1 MKALSPPVGPD
12 RPAVLSLENRLLPPG
27 PRLLPSSLAS
37 ADGGRPLPLPALVQA
52 ALRGPDTRNSL
63 LPRSGATA
71 PLWCRSAGP
80 SSIPPPGAPIQDPGV
95 HPVAE
100 ETAASGES
108 LPRYSLSLEE
118 EEEEK
123 EEEEGEEGVE
133 GERQPEAPTEDS
145 DQTLQ
150 KQKLA
155 LLTLLCSSLV
165 SGGTLGTAGDPT
177 REALLR
183 VCTDLAL
190 KEPEFILKAA
200 LYTRQEL
207 NVRVSANLLLAIAA
221 FLPACRPHVRRYFSA
236 SVRLPSDWIQVA
248 RLFQSLAGDPRGK
261 LVPLPACLRAAM
273 ADKFTQFDQYQLR
286 KYLPR
291 AHCAKSRHRAP
302 RHLKSK
308 PPSAQAW
315 RKVGFLMQK
324 FGKKQSEF
332 EATAGGPGVRK
343 KAPREQFTLKKLVQ
357 RLHLREPAEHVWAL
371 LGYRYPLDLQ
381 SFSRSRLPGPW
392 DPHRAGTRM
401 KLPPLDTWERELS
414 CHGNTGSSWE
424 RIIDSGQLPYMA
436 LLRNLRNVLRAGV
449 SAGHHELL
457 LRRLGHAESVIR
469 SRQFPF
475 RFLSAYKVIT
485 DLESQLELNEK
496 PPPSNAALL
505 RKLFPVHFR
514 WVRNRRKLRAALAMP
529 VLFEQLQR
537 EKARLR
543 KARLLR
549 SDKATL
555 ARYRD
560 TLQAAMELSV
570 RHTLPPLL
578 GRTLVICW
586 TGYSSLLALPKG
598 AEVCC
603 PRPEGNRSEPIT
615 ILEAGLL
622 LAVMVTARAE
632 WARVLLCAECAFSE
646 EEVGPGKSVLDS
658 VLQLQAKAQ
667 ALPNGNE
674 PGPRQAASYLMD
686 LVTQQMQVNTVLSF
700 GLLQDP
706 EFEAAQQLVW
716 QRLNPSCLFVSVDLA
731 GKGQRSPSDNPND
744 VRLNGCSDQL
754 LKFIA
759 ERGASRLLDHV
770 GHIDE
775 AFQLPSPRSGD
786 QRRPRPPLEDSI
798 PGPLPPAGQH
808 SWRSVRLFVS
818 STFRD
823 MQAERDL
830 LLRAVLPALQAR
842 AAAHRLRLRL
852 IDLRWGVPEE
862 EQLRGR
868 QLELCLGEVH
878 NSQLLVAMLG
888 TRYGHVPST
897 YSLPALPHFHWAQDY
912 PAGRSVTEME
922 VMQFLSVPQRA
933 PAAFVYLRDPDFLS
947 LVPDA
952 WREDFA
958 PESEEAARRVS
969 ELKSHL
975 ERRKGVTCR
984 RYPCMWGGT
993 AGGRPV
999 VSGLEQFGQMIL
1011 RDMWMALQRL
1021 FLQPES
1027 GLDGQRPAD
1036 TDPVKAEDT
1045 LQNAFQQL
1053 QSPPSP
1059 ARPGLLQ
1066 DTVRRLRRHKGVLS
1080 VVSGEPGQGKTAFL
1094 ASLVSALQA
1103 PRQGDAAPPLPIFF
1117 HFAGARPDHRRLSVM
1132 LRRLHAHLSRLLGRT
1147 VPPPSGYRALL
1158 WSVQMLLPEAAEA
1171 LPPGQ
1176 TLVLVIDGAD
1186 RLEERSGRLSADWI
1200 PETLP
1205 QRVHVVL
1212 SLAAPDPED
1221 SALGVTLLRRLDA
1234 HAVALGP
1241 LEPAARARL
1250 VREELSLYGKRL
1262 EESPFNN
1269 QMRLLLLKRGAGLPL
1284 YLTLAADHLRLHA
1297 VFEQVSERL
1306 RTLPATLPLLLQ
1318 HLLGDLERE
1327 LGPVVHRAL
1336 AALRITRSG
1345 LTVEELHGILSA
1357 WAALPQGAGGWA
1369 EAMAAGSNGEPLPL
1383 GPFTYLVR
1391 SLRSL
1396 QGTGLLEAPGT
1407 RLCLP
1412 PGPLRTA
1419 AEQRARRETGLDRT
1433 AHTVIAAQ
1441 LWAACDPDA
1450 SDTFQGRRP
1459 EALVD
1464 LPYHLVQGGNRALL
1478 ARLLTN
1484 LYVLAAHAE
1493 LGLLPALGE
1502 AYALY
1507 EGSEPP
1513 ESPEPPDSTL
1523 VAFRSFM
1530 QSEAALLARHP
1541 ALLVQQTANQPPDSP
1556 LCLQASGLAS
1566 SRDSREPRP
1575 RPGRQFRWINKPRS
1589 LKAQRSSPL
1598 TLALPS
1604 PATALGISPNGRC
1617 AAVGTADGVLRLL
1630 DLRSWQEE
1638 QSLVS
1643 GCDGISACI
1652 FLSDST
1658 IYIAAFDGVL
1668 ELWDLQGSGCRIQRT
1683 QAHQLHITGCGLSLD
1698 RKLLATVSLDGALK
1712 LWDTTGGRPGL
1723 QHTAPGPLSC
1733 VTFHSKEQ
1741 LVATGGWDGSTSV
1754 LRLDDL
1760 TVYSVLGAPG
1770 PSVQA
1775 VTFAPSGLGLVVG
1788 RLDGAVELW
1797 AWREG
1802 VQLATFSAHCGGIT
1816 AALFL
1821 HAGRCLLTTGEDGKV
1836 QVWSGSLGK
1845 PRGSLGSTHL
1855 SPALAVALSPDGAHV
1870 AVGHQADGIRVY
1882 TVSGTE
1888 VVRCAVSD
1896 VSLEALGWLSP
1907 SVLVA
1912 GGSDGALRGWSLG
1925 GGKLQALWLLH
1936 GHQGPVLGLA
1946 TSSQLL
1952 ASASGDFTVRLWP
1965 VGGLL
1970 EAQGAAELPTGL
1982 VLRCHTG
1989 PVTCCSFSPDG
2000 QYLASGSRDW
2010 SLLCWK
2016 VDSTGTASLTHSFP
2030 ACHRDWITGCAWTP
2044 DYLLLSCSN
2053 DGLVQLWSPTSG
2065 QRLGQFQGHQGA
2077 VSAVLS
2083 VEDHVVSVDRDG
2095 ILKVWNRMGVE
2106 LTSIPAHPGPISQC
2120 VAALKSHSADGQTG
2134 SELLVVTA
2142 GLDGTARLWC
2152 PLLVSQTQTLLGHS
2166 GSVVAA
2172 AVSEASGSLLTTSRD
2187 GSVRLWTVPE
2197 ETEQPSEARQPP
2209 RPITAVSWA
2218 PDGALAVSGNEA
2230 GELILWRE
2238 ASPVA
2243 SAQAPGRVCSLS
2255 WVSRRSFVL
2264 LSDDHDVSEWEVAEE
2279 AAAEGSLSLQLCHSR
2294 QRPAPFISGLELTPD
2309 GRTLL
2314 LGKPPDQLLLLEPG
2328 TTSSKTFQLPCQHN
2342 GLSGFSTHKEHG
2354 VFLLK
2359 SLSPCLL
2366 SVLKQSESG
2375 EMDSG
2380 LEFELE
2386 LERPQPPV
2394 LWVTQAVPE
2403 SGCSFL
2409 CASSEGLLWRLG
2421 ERDPDGEWAEGDI
2434 WQQRQDCGKR
2444 KLEPCLRRKIHAG
2457 AVTALHV
2464 LPGLLLTAAKD
2475 RDVKLWERP
2484 SLRLRGL
2491 FRCEGAVSC
2500 LAPRPGPA
2508 HGLQLAVGDAMGNIY
2523 FLAWE

>member
-1 MKALSPPVGPD
+1 QG
-12 RPAVLSLENRLLPPG
+12 
-27 PRLLPSSLAS
+27 
-37 ADGGRPLPLPALVQA
+37 
-52 ALRGPDTRNSL
+52 
-63 LPRSGATA
+63 
-71 PLWCRSAGP
+71 
-80 SSIPPPGAPIQDPGV
+80 
-95 HPVAE
+95 
-100 ETAASGES
+100 
-108 LPRYSLSLEE
+108 
-118 EEEEK
+118 
-123 EEEEGEEGVE
+123 
-133 GERQPEAPTEDS
+133 
-145 DQTLQ
+145 
-150 KQKLA
+150 
-155 LLTLLCSSLV
+155 
-165 SGGTLGTAGDPT
+165 
-177 REALLR
+177 
-183 VCTDLAL
+183 
-190 KEPEFILKAA
+190 
-200 LYTRQEL
+200 
-207 NVRVSANLLLAIAA
+207 
-221 FLPACRPHVRRYFSA
+221 
-236 SVRLPSDWIQVA
+236 
-248 RLFQSLAGDPRGK
+248 LAGDPQGK

-273 ADKFTQFDQYQLR
+273 ADKFVQFDQYQLR

-291 AHCAKSRHRAP
+291 THRAKSCRRAP
-302 RHLKSK
+302 PRLPAQKSK
-308 PPSAQAW
+308 PPSTQAW
-315 RKVGFLMQK
+315 KKLTFLVQK
-324 FGKKQSEF
+324 FGEEQSKF
-332 EATAGGPGVRK
+332 EAAADSPGVRK
-343 KAPREQFTLKKLVQ
+343 NAPREQFTLKKLVQ
-357 RLHLREPAEHVWAL
+357 RLHLRDPAEHVWAL
-371 LGYRYPLDLQ
+371 LGYRYPSDLS

-392 DPHRAGTRM
+392 DPSRAGTRM
-401 KLPPLDTWERELS
+401 KLPLPDTWERELS
-414 CHGNTGSSWE
+414 LHGNTGPSWE

-449 SAGHHELL
+449 SARHHELL

-475 RFLSAYKVIT
+475 RFLSAYKMVI
-485 DLESQLELNEK
+485 DLGIQLIWNGS
-496 PPPSNAALL
+496 PIPSNVALL
-505 RKLFPVHFR
+505 RQLFPVQL
-514 WVRNRRKLRAALAMP
+514 VGIRNRKKLRAHLAVP
-529 VLFEQLQR
+529 VVFKQVKR
-537 EKARLR
+537 EKAYLH
-543 KARLLR
+543 KARQLR
-549 SDKATL
+549 LDKATL

-560 TLQAAMELSV
+560 TLQTAVELSV
-570 RHTLPPLL
+570 RHTLPPLP
-578 GRTLVICW
+578 GRTLIICW
-586 TGYSSLLALPKG
+586 AGWKSFSSLPKR
-598 AEVCC
+598 VKICC
-603 PRPEGNRSEPIT
+603 PTPGEQQAPFIYVV
-615 ILEAGLL
+615 EAELL
-622 LAVMVTARAE
+622 LATMVTARAE
-632 WARVLLCAECAFSE
+632 WARILLCTDWALSE
-646 EEVGPGKSVLDS
+646 EEVEPGKSILDS
-658 VLQLQAKAQ
+658 VIQLRAKAED
-667 ALPNGNE
+667 LPEGDE
-674 PGPRQAASYLMD
+674 PGPSQAASYLMD
-686 LVTQQMQVNTVLSF
+686 LVAQRMQVNTVLSF
-700 GLLQDP
+700 GLLPDP
-706 EFEAAQQLVW
+706 KFEAAQQLVW
-716 QRLNPSCLFVSVDLA
+716 QRLNPYCLFVSVDLA
-731 GKGQRSPSDNPND
+731 GKGQRPPSDNPND

-770 GHIDE
+770 GRIDE
-775 AFQLPSPRSGD
+775 AYQLPPPRSGV
-786 QRRPRPPLEDSI
+786 QRLPRPPLEDSV

-830 LLRAVLPALQAR
+830 LLRGVLPALQAR
-842 AAAHRLRLRL
+842 AAAHRLHLRL

-888 TRYGHVPST
+888 TRYGHVPSA
-897 YSLPALPHFHWAQDY
+897 YSLPALPHFRWAQDY

-922 VMQFLSVPQRA
+922 LMQFLSDPQRA
-933 PAAFVYLRDPDFLS
+933 PATFIYLRDPDFLS
-947 LVPDA
+947 SVPEA
-952 WREDFA
+952 WIEDFV

-969 ELKSHL
+969 QLKNHL
-975 ERRKGVTCR
+975 EGRKGVTCR
-984 RYPCMWGGT
+984 RYPCVWGGA

-999 VSGLEQFGQMIL
+999 VSGLEQFGQMVL
-1011 RDMWMALQRL
+1011 RDMWTALQRL
-1021 FLQPES
+1021 FLQPEA

-1036 TDPVKAEDT
+1036 ADPIQAEDT
-1045 LQNAFQQL
+1045 VQNAFQQL

-1059 ARPGLLQ
+1059 ARPGLLR
-1066 DTVRRLRRHKGVLS
+1066 DTVRRLRRPVGVLS

-1094 ASLVSALQA
+1094 ASLVSALRA
-1103 PRQGDAAPPLPIFF
+1103 PNREDAFPPLPVFF
-1117 HFAGARPDHRRLSVM
+1117 HFVGARPNHSHLPTM

-1147 VPPPSGYRALL
+1147 ARPPSGYRALL
-1158 WSVQMLLPEAAEA
+1158 WSVQTLLPEAAEA
-1171 LPPGQ
+1171 LPPSQ
-1176 TLVLVIDGAD
+1176 TLVLVVDGAD
-1186 RLEERSGRLSADWI
+1186 RLEERSGRPSADWI

-1212 SLAAPDPED
+1212 SLAAPDPGD
-1221 SALGVTLLRRLDA
+1221 SALGETLLRRRDA
-1234 HAVALGP
+1234 HAVTLGL

-1250 VREELSLYGKRL
+1250 VREELSLHGKRL

-1269 QMRLLLLKRGAGLPL
+1269 QMRLLLLKRGAGLPR

-1327 LGPVVHRAL
+1327 LGPVVPRAL

-1345 LTVEELHGILSA
+1345 LTVEELHGILST

-1369 EAMAAGSNGEPLPL
+1369 EAVAAGNSGEPFPL

-1396 QGTGLLEAPGT
+1396 QGTGMLEAPGT
-1407 RLCLP
+1407 RLRFE
-1412 PGPLRTA
+1412 GPLRTA

-1433 AHTVIAAQ
+1433 THTVIAAQ

-1464 LPYHLVQGGNRALL
+1464 LPYHLVQSGNRALL
-1478 ARLLTN
+1478 SRLLTN
-1484 LYVLAAHAE
+1484 LHVLAAHAE

-1513 ESPEPPDSTL
+1513 ESPEPPEPAL
-1523 VAFRSFM
+1523 VAFRSFV
-1530 QSEAALLARHP
+1530 QSESALLARRP
-1541 ALLVQQTANQPPDSP
+1541 ALLAQQAANQPPDSP

-1566 SRDSREPRP
+1566 SRDPREPRP
-1575 RPGRQFRWINKPRS
+1575 RPGHQFRWINKPQS
-1589 LKAQRSSPL
+1589 LKHSSPL

-1617 AAVGTADGVLRLL
+1617 AAVGSADGVLRLL

-1638 QSLVS
+1638 RSLVS
-1643 GCDGISACI
+1643 GCDGISSCV

-1658 IYIAAFDGVL
+1658 IYIAAFDGIL

-1683 QAHQLHITGCGLSLD
+1683 QAHQFHITGCGLSLD

-1712 LWDTTGGRPGL
+1712 LWDTMGGRPGL

-1733 VTFHSKEQ
+1733 VTFHPKEQ
-1741 LVATGGWDGSTSV
+1741 LVAIGGWNGSTTV

-1760 TVYSVLGAPG
+1760 TVSSVLGASG
-1770 PSVQA
+1770 PSVRA

-1802 VQLATFSAHCGGIT
+1802 VQLATFPAHRGGTT

-1836 QVWSGSLGK
+1836 QVWSGSLGQ
-1845 PRGSLGSTHL
+1845 PRGSLGSPHL
-1855 SPALAVALSPDGAHV
+1855 SPALAVALSPDGARV
-1870 AVGHQADGIRVY
+1870 AVGHRADGIRVY
-1882 TVSGTE
+1882 AVSGNRTE
-1888 VVRCAVSD
+1888 ETRCAVSD

-1907 SVLVA
+1907 VLVA
-1912 GGSDGALRGWSLG
+1912 GGSDGALRSGESWRGEAPGPPPPTLSSQGLP
-1925 GGKLQALWLLH
+1925 LLH
-1936 GHQGPVLGLA
+1936 A
-1946 TSSQLL
+1946 
-1952 ASASGDFTVRLWP
+1952 GDFTVRLWP
-1965 VGGLL
+1965 VDGLL
-1970 EAQGAAELPTGL
+1970 EARGAAELPAGSE
-1982 VLRCHTG
+1982 LRCHTG

-2010 SLLCWK
+2010 SLLCWR
-2016 VDSTGTASLTHSFP
+2016 VDSAGTASLTQSFP

-2044 DYLLLSCSN
+2044 DYLLVSDL
-2053 DGLVQLWSPTSG
+2053 DGGEQKKSWVPA
-2065 QRLGQFQGHQGA
+2065 RGHQNPLGFYTSQQSSTECKHIRM
-2077 VSAVLS
+2077 VQKNVLILMIDS
-2083 VEDHVVSVDRDG
+2083 IWR
-2095 ILKVWNRMGVE
+2095 ILKLRTLSSNN
-2106 LTSIPAHPGPISQC
+2106 SPPPPAQLSPSP
-2120 VAALKSHSADGQTG
+2120 KSLQRPYGQAG

-2166 GSVVAA
+2166 DSVDTA
-2172 AVSEASGSLLTTSRD
+2172 AVSEASGCLLTASRD
-2187 GSVRLWTVPE
+2187 GSVRLWAVPE

-2209 RPITAVSWA
+2209 RPITVVSWA
-2218 PDGALAVSGNEA
+2218 PDGSLALSGNEA

-2255 WVSRRSFVL
+2255 WLTRRNFVL
-2264 LSDDHDVSEWEVAEE
+2264 LNDDHDVSEWEVTEE
-2279 AAAEGSLSLQLCHSR
+2279 AAAGGSLSLQLCHSR
-2294 QRPAPFISGLELTPD
+2294 QRPAPFVSGLGLTPD
-2309 GRTLL
+2309 GQTLL
-2314 LGKPPDQLLLLEPG
+2314 LGNPPDQLLLLEPG
-2328 TTSSKTFQLPCQHN
+2328 TTSSKTFQVPCQQN
-2342 GLSGFSTHKEHG
+2342 GLSIFSTHKEHG
-2354 VFLLK
+2354 VFLLR

-2375 EMDSG
+2375 EINSD

-2409 CASSEGLLWRLG
+2409 CASSQGLLWRLG
-2421 ERDPDGEWAEGDI
+2421 ERDPGGEWAEGDI
-2434 WQQRQDCGKR
+2434 WQQRQDRGKR
-2444 KLEPCLRRKIHAG
+2444 KLEPCLRKKNPIPSYLECQYNTTVRRYVPCPQIHTG

-2464 LPGLLLTAAKD
+2464 LPGLLVTAARD

-2508 HGLQLAVGDAMGNIY
+2508 RGLQLAVGDAMGNVY